1 MRAKIAFT
9 NAVKAVFLLRRPQTP
24 LCGLAPD
31 ADLRRRA
38 WERGG
43 YMEAVLRLNERLSAV
58 VWGWP
63 MLALLVLAG
72 VVFSVRTRFVQF
84 RRFGDMLHLTL
95 GAFSRR
101 EPTRP
106 GEVTPLQ
113 AMTTALAATV
123 GTGNI
128 AGVAGA
134 IALGGPGAVFW
145 MWVSAFLGMATK
157 YAEVVLAVRYRQR
170 AADGRFYGGPMYYI
184 CALGRG
190 FRPLAWAFALL
201 GALAAFGIGNMVQ
214 ANTAADTLDRVF
226 AALFPGL
233 TGAQAPLRTTVGIL
247 LSLAVTLALT
257 GGAALIGR
265 ATERLVPWM
274 SALYALAALTVILW
288 NLPGAG
294 RALGDIVRCAF
305 SPESALGGAAG
316 IGMRAALR
324 CGMERGMF
332 SHEAGM
338 GSAPIAHAGAQTEA
352 PDRQGLFGIF
362 EVTRSR
368 VLTALAILAS
378 GAKVPYGRAAGSEL
392 VIFAFG
398 TAFGNGLAALLTAA
412 CLALFALSTMLAW
425 SLYGERCFAYLTG
438 GRATALYRA
447 LFALA
452 AALGASMRLEAVW
465 ALAGTLNGL
474 MAAPN
479 LVALFPLSG
488 EVARI
493 SRHIGRNR
501 EAAARRLCY
510 TEEKGERPWNG

>member
-1 MRAKIAFT
+1 
-9 NAVKAVFLLRRPQTP
+9 
-24 LCGLAPD
+24 
-31 ADLRRRA
+31 
-38 WERGG
+38 
-43 YMEAVLRLNERLSAV
+43 MEAVLRLNERLSAV

-214 ANTAADTLDRVF
+214 ANTAADAATFAL

-274 SALYALAALTVILW
+274 SALYALAALTVILR

-362 EVTRSR
+362 EVFADTI
-368 VLTALAILAS
+368 VICTLTALAILAS

-493 SRHIGRNR
+493 SRHIGQKPRGGC
-501 EAAARRLCY
+501 AQTVLY
-510 TEEKGERPWNG
+510 